1 MLFPPAIL
9 GAAVVGAAAG
19 AVGGHLRRGLS
30 RSDADELGDL
40 LAQGEAALVVVGRT
54 KLVDVLDKGRLNA
67 ANHVYKEL
75 GVDAKHIDDAVR
87 QAVREMG

>member
-1 MLFPPAIL
+1 MIFPPAIL
-9 GAAVVGAAAG
+9 GAAAVGAAAG

-54 KLVDVLDKGRLNA
+54 KLADVLDKGRLNA
-67 ANHVYKEL
+67 ANHVYKQL

-87 QAVREMG
+87 QAGREMG

>member
-1 MLFPPAIL
+1 
-9 GAAVVGAAAG
+9 
-19 AVGGHLRRGLS
+19 
-30 RSDADELGDL
+30 
-40 LAQGEAALVVVGRT
+40 VGRT